1 MPELTEREFRIC
13 TRMRWSPW
21 SGAFSMG
28 LSATMFVLS
37 QTGVLHP
44 IHLPLWWIMNGSF
57 FVAGFVFFL
66 WAAKRELER
75 ELVMEELGRRRGL
88 PAYPAPKPAP
98 FSLPELYPYP
108 QATAGR
114 PEMTREAVGGKP
126 QGEGTQGA
134 GEDQGKQ

>member
-21 SGAFSMG
+21 SGAFWMG
-28 LSATMFVLS
+28 LSATLFVLS

-88 PAYPAPKPAP
+88 PG
-98 FSLPELYPYP
+98 YPYP
-108 QATAGR
+108 PGPLAPDVRLKAGVPKSHAEPG
-114 PEMTREAVGGKP
+114 PENSGLSPVEKAPEIGP
-126 QGEGTQGA
+126 SE
-134 GEDQGKQ
+134 